1 MALNYTSSDALKL
14 FLLFGLIFADW
25 ILLLLSFVWA
35 TWGGIYVNPSAM
47 LSGGNWTWAVFFTKD
62 FVLGNDATY
71 AVVPYRSCSSAVTW
85 WQSALIGGVATPLAI
100 TCFSLSCCVML
111 GFFAAVLK
119 NNVAAMKWLAVPTFF
134 SWLLILAA
142 TIIWGGDGQ
151 RNLPTYIPTTSC
163 LPQDARPVT
172 SFFGVSFNMVIA
184 CVFLEALL
192 FVVFVNINSCIKP
205 AGSQV
210 AGDEAKPRSPSSM

>member
-1 MALNYTSSDALKL
+1 MPMHEIALKL
-14 FLLFGLIFADW
+14 VLLFCLIASDW
-25 ILLLLSFVWA
+25 LLLLFSFMSA

-47 LSGGNWTWAVFFTKD
+47 LAGGNWTWATFLSDD

-85 WQSALIGGVATPLAI
+85 WQSAVIGGVATALAI
-100 TCFSLSCCVML
+100 TCFALSCCVML
-111 GFFAAVLK
+111 GFSAAVLK

-134 SWLLILAA
+134 SCLLIIAA
-142 TIIWGGDGQ
+142 TIIWGGVGQ

-163 LPQDARPVT
+163 LPQDARSVT
-172 SFFGVSFNMVIA
+172 SFFGISFNMVIA

-192 FVVFVNINSCIKP
+192 FVVFVKINSFIKP

-210 AGDEAKPRSPSSM
+210 AGSEAKPPTPSAS